1 MAPRSRTAPS
11 AHPSLAS
18 ADARIGFALAG
29 GPHAPER
36 ARTWL
41 QSRVTWLPEE
51 AHKQLMLLASEL
63 VTNAVRHGGAGEGER
78 IGVAVWATDGGVG
91 VEVTDAGP
99 GFTPAD
105 RGGPLEEPGGWGLVL
120 VEKMSER
127 WGVVRDQ
134 RTHVWFELAAPA
146 G

>member
-1 MAPRSRTAPS
+1 MAPRIRTAPS
-11 AHPSLAS
+11 AQSLLAT
-18 ADARIGFALAG
+18 ADARIRFAIAG
-29 GPHAPER
+29 GPKAPER

-91 VEVTDAGP
+91 VEVSDAGP
-99 GFTPAD
+99 GFTPAGRAD
-105 RGGPLEEPGGWGLVL
+105 ALEEPGGWGLVL

-134 RTHVWFELAAPA
+134 RTHVWFELSAAA
-146 G
+146 A